1 MVEKHGAGEAGSPL
15 SCRASPQS
23 DGKSNEVMELKARI
37 MIVDDEESIRFIVR
51 RMLRASGYEVV
62 EASSG
67 EEALEKLKTENVDLV
82 LMDVMMPGM
91 DGWEATRR
99 IKSDE
104 RTKRIPVAMLT
115 VRGEDEDKTSSFR
128 EAMADA
134 HINKPIIR
142 EKMMGTVE
150 WILENVPKR
159 REQ

>member
-1 MVEKHGAGEAGSPL
+1 M
-15 SCRASPQS
+15 
-23 DGKSNEVMELKARI
+23 DLKARI

-99 IKSDE
+99 IKGNE
-104 RTKRIPVAMLT
+104 KTKRIPVAMLT
-115 VRGEDEDKTSSFR
+115 VRGEDEDKTTSFR